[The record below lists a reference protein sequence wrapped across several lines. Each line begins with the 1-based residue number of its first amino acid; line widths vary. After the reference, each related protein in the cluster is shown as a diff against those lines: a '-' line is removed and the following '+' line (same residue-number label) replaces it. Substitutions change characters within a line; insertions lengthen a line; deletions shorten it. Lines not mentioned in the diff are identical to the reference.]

1 MEMKMKPELVTRRFG
16 HPLGE
21 GVASPEDGLF
31 ASPEDWLFTA
41 LSRHGMYPSLRFD
54 VATQKRKGWGAPDP
68 PPRRWIVDLR
78 HYTQKREDWSPSQRV
93 RFPLP
98 LGTIAVLRKARN
110 GRRAWEVHKLN
121 KRITQ
126 DELSVMWDAL
136 YSELGDTL
144 IAVYQLDVL
153 PFRRVGV

>member
-1 MEMKMKPELVTRRFG
+1 MSPGRRWPGGGEARARHLAIRVDEYHLSRGVAVRGSPEEREPDDRQIDLRRFVG
-16 HPLGE
+16 G
-21 GVASPEDGLF
+21 
-31 ASPEDWLFTA
+31 
-41 LSRHGMYPSLRFD
+41 SLR
-54 VATQKRKGWGAPDP
+54 VWQSGR
-68 PPRRWIVDLR
+68 
-78 HYTQKREDWSPSQRV
+78 Y
-93 RFPLP
+93 PLP

-110 GRRAWEVHKLN
+110 GRRAWEAHRLN

-136 YSELGDTL
+136 ASELGDTL